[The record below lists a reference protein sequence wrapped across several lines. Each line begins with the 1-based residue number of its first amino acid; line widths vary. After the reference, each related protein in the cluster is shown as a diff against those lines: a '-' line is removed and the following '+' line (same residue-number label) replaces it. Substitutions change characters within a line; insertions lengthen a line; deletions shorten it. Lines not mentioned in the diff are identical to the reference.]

1 MYAYRL
7 KSTKAGSE
15 KFGTCEVCGKTIGI
29 VYILVIFKVF
39 FRSEKMM
46 KILNTNSPH
55 GLSEISTTFGC
66 KDCLSDLTNH
76 H

>member
-15 KFGTCEVCGKTIGI
+15 KFGPCEVCGKKIGI
-29 VYILVIFKVF
+29 TYILVKFKVF

-46 KILNTNSPH
+46 KILNTNLSQ
-55 GLSEISTTFGC
+55 GLSEVSTTFGC
-66 KDCLSDLTNH
+66 KDCLSELSQP
-76 H
+76 